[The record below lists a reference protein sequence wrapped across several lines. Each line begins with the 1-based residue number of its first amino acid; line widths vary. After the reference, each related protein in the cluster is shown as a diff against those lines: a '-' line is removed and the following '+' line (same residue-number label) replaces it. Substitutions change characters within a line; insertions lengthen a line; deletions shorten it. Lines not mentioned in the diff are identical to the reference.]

1 MLIKVL
7 NFKNREDK
15 RENIDVFPRFI
26 SVIFPTRFF
35 LKKENIHMKWFKG
48 IAVVLLLAILTACGN
63 TEVKEVNKQPE
74 EIKVKDA
81 TGETITLKKEPT
93 KIVSLIPSNTEILFS
108 LDLGDEV
115 KGVSAYDDYPKEAQ
129 KIEKVTSTTVDTE
142 KIIALKPDL
151 VLGHE
156 SMLATEKDAY
166 QLLKDAGVNVFVVPN
181 ATNLKETEKSIA
193 TIGELTG
200 KEKEASKVTDSME
213 KQKKEIE
220 KKAKELKTSPK
231 VWIEISPDLYTAGK
245 GTFMNEMLE
254 LAGGT
259 NIVTESGFIPYNE
272 EKVVELNPDIILSV
286 YPDAKSTILKRTAWK
301 DIPAVKNDQIYE
313 MDANKLSRP
322 GPRLLEGAA
331 DIQAVLGN

>member
-1 MLIKVL
+1 
-7 NFKNREDK
+7 
-15 RENIDVFPRFI
+15 
-26 SVIFPTRFF
+26 
-35 LKKENIHMKWFKG
+35 MKWFKG

-63 TEVKEVNKQPE
+63 TETKAPE
-74 EIKVKDA
+74 KKTEKIEVKDA
-81 TGETITLKKEPT
+81 TGNTITLEEAPT
-93 KIVSLIPSNTEILFS
+93 KIVSLMPSNTEILFA
-108 LDLGDEV
+108 LDLGDKV
-115 KGVSAYDDYPKEAQ
+115 KGVTAYDDYPKEAQ
-129 KIEKVTSTTVDTE
+129 KVEKVTSTSVDTE
-142 KIIALKPDL
+142 KIIAIKPDL

-166 QLLKDAGVNVFVVPN
+166 QLLKDAGINVFVVPD
-181 ATNLKETEKSIA
+181 ATDLKAAEKSII
-193 TIGELTG
+193 TVGKLTG
-200 KEKEASKVTDSME
+200 KEKEAKEVTDSME
-213 KQKKEIE
+213 EQKVAIE

-259 NIVTESGFIPYNE
+259 NVVTESSFIPYNE
-272 EKVVELNPDIILSV
+272 EKVVELQPDIILSV
-286 YPDAKSTILKRTAWK
+286 YPDAKATIQKRAAWK
-301 DIPAVKNDQIYE
+301 DIPAVKNDKIYE

>member
-1 MLIKVL
+1 
-7 NFKNREDK
+7 
-15 RENIDVFPRFI
+15 
-26 SVIFPTRFF
+26 
-35 LKKENIHMKWFKG
+35 MKWFKG

-63 TEVKEVNKQPE
+63 TETKAPE
-74 EIKVKDA
+74 KKTEKIEVKDA
-81 TGETITLKKEPT
+81 TGNTITLEEAPT
-93 KIVSLIPSNTEILFS
+93 KIVSLMPSNTEILFA
-108 LDLGDEV
+108 LDLGDKV
-115 KGVSAYDDYPKEAQ
+115 KGVTAYDDYPKEAQ
-129 KIEKVTSTTVDTE
+129 KVEKVTSTSVDTE
-142 KIIALKPDL
+142 KIIAIKPDL

-166 QLLKDAGVNVFVVPN
+166 QLLKDAGINVFVVPD
-181 ATNLKETEKSIA
+181 ATDLKAAEKSII
-193 TIGELTG
+193 TVGKLTG
-200 KEKEASKVTDSME
+200 KEKEAKEVTDSME
-213 KQKKEIE
+213 EQKVTIE

-259 NIVTESGFIPYNE
+259 NVVTESGFIPYNE
-272 EKVVELNPDIILSV
+272 EKVVELQPDIILSV
-286 YPDAKSTILKRTAWK
+286 YPDAKATIQKRAAWK
-301 DIPAVKNDQIYE
+301 DIPAVKNDKIYE

>member
-1 MLIKVL
+1 
-7 NFKNREDK
+7 
-15 RENIDVFPRFI
+15 
-26 SVIFPTRFF
+26 
-35 LKKENIHMKWFKG
+35 MKWFKG

-63 TEVKEVNKQPE
+63 TETKAPE
-74 EIKVKDA
+74 KKTEKIEVKDA
-81 TGETITLKKEPT
+81 TGNTITLEEAPT
-93 KIVSLIPSNTEILFS
+93 KIVSLMPSNTEILFA
-108 LDLGDEV
+108 LDLGDKV
-115 KGVSAYDDYPKEAQ
+115 KGVTAYDDYPKEAQ
-129 KIEKVTSTTVDTE
+129 KVEKVTSTSVDTE
-142 KIIALKPDL
+142 KIIAIKPDL

-166 QLLKDAGVNVFVVPN
+166 QLLKDAGINVFVVPD
-181 ATNLKETEKSIA
+181 ATDLKATEKSII
-193 TIGELTG
+193 TVGKLTG
-200 KEKEASKVTDSME
+200 KEKEAKEVTDSME
-213 KQKKEIE
+213 EQKVAIE

-259 NIVTESGFIPYNE
+259 NVVTESGFIPYNE
-272 EKVVELNPDIILSV
+272 EKVVELQPDIILSV
-286 YPDAKSTILKRTAWK
+286 YPDAKATIQKRAAWK
-301 DIPAVKNDQIYE
+301 DIPAVKNDKIYE

>member
-1 MLIKVL
+1 
-7 NFKNREDK
+7 
-15 RENIDVFPRFI
+15 
-26 SVIFPTRFF
+26 
-35 LKKENIHMKWFKG
+35 MKWFKG

-63 TEVKEVNKQPE
+63 TETKAPE
-74 EIKVKDA
+74 KKAEKIEVKDA
-81 TGETITLKKEPT
+81 TGNTITLEEAPT
-93 KIVSLIPSNTEILFS
+93 KIVSLMPSNTEILFA
-108 LDLGDEV
+108 LDLGDKV
-115 KGVSAYDDYPKEAQ
+115 KGVTAYDDYPKETQ
-129 KIEKVTSTTVDTE
+129 KVEKVTSTSVDTE
-142 KIIALKPDL
+142 KIIAIKPDL

-166 QLLKDAGVNVFVVPN
+166 QLLKDAGINVFVVPD
-181 ATNLKETEKSIA
+181 ATDLKAAEKSII
-193 TIGELTG
+193 TVGKLTG
-200 KEKEASKVTDSME
+200 KEKEAKEVTDSME
-213 KQKKEIE
+213 EQKVAIE

-259 NIVTESGFIPYNE
+259 NVVTESGFIPYNE
-272 EKVVELNPDIILSV
+272 EKVVELQPDIILSV
-286 YPDAKSTILKRTAWK
+286 YPDAKATIQKRAAWK
-301 DIPAVKNDQIYE
+301 DIPAVKNDKIYE

>member
-1 MLIKVL
+1 
-7 NFKNREDK
+7 
-15 RENIDVFPRFI
+15 
-26 SVIFPTRFF
+26 
-35 LKKENIHMKWFKG
+35 MKWFKG

-63 TEVKEVNKQPE
+63 TETKAPE
-74 EIKVKDA
+74 KKTEKIEVKDA
-81 TGETITLKKEPT
+81 TGNTITLEEAPT
-93 KIVSLIPSNTEILFS
+93 KIVSLMPSNTEILFA
-108 LDLGDEV
+108 LDLGDKV
-115 KGVSAYDDYPKEAQ
+115 KGVTAYDDYPKEAQ
-129 KIEKVTSTTVDTE
+129 KVEKVTSTSVDTE
-142 KIIALKPDL
+142 KIIAIKPDL

-166 QLLKDAGVNVFVVPN
+166 QLLKDAGINVFVVPD
-181 ATNLKETEKSIA
+181 ATDLKAAEKSII
-193 TIGELTG
+193 TVGKLTG
-200 KEKEASKVTDSME
+200 KEKEAKEVTYSME
-213 KQKKEIE
+213 EQKVAIE

-259 NIVTESGFIPYNE
+259 NVVTESGFIPYNE
-272 EKVVELNPDIILSV
+272 EKVVELQPDIILSV
-286 YPDAKSTILKRTAWK
+286 YPDAKATIQKRAAWK
-301 DIPAVKNDQIYE
+301 DIPAVKNDKIYE

>member
-1 MLIKVL
+1 
-7 NFKNREDK
+7 
-15 RENIDVFPRFI
+15 
-26 SVIFPTRFF
+26 
-35 LKKENIHMKWFKG
+35 MKWFKG
-48 IAVVLLLAILTACGN
+48 IAVVLLLVILTACGN
-63 TEVKEVNKQPE
+63 TETKAPTEKTKKIE
-74 EIKVKDA
+74 VKDA
-81 TGETITLKKEPT
+81 TEQKITLKEAPT
-93 KIVSLIPSNTEILFS
+93 KIVSLIPSNTEILFA
-108 LDLGDEV
+108 LDLGDKV

-156 SMLATEKDAY
+156 STLATEKDAY
-166 QLLKDAGVNVFVVPN
+166 QLLKDAGINVFVVPD
-181 ATNLKETEKSIA
+181 ATNLKEVENSIE
-193 TIGELTG
+193 TIGKLTG
-200 KEKEASKVTDSME
+200 KEQKAKDVTASME
-213 KQKKEIE
+213 KQKSAVE

-259 NIVTESGFIPYNE
+259 NIVTETGFIPYNE
-272 EKVVELNPDIILSV
+272 EKVVELKPDIILSV
-286 YPDAKSTILKRTAWK
+286 YPDAKATILKRAAWK
-301 DIPAVKNDQIYE
+301 DLPAVKNEQIYE

-331 DIQAVLGN
+331 DIQAVFEN

>member
-1 MLIKVL
+1 
-7 NFKNREDK
+7 
-15 RENIDVFPRFI
+15 
-26 SVIFPTRFF
+26 
-35 LKKENIHMKWFKG
+35 MKWFKG

-63 TEVKEVNKQPE
+63 TETKAPE
-74 EIKVKDA
+74 KKTEKIEVKDA
-81 TGETITLKKEPT
+81 TGNTITLEEAPT
-93 KIVSLIPSNTEILFS
+93 KIVSLMPSNTEILFA
-108 LDLGDEV
+108 LDLGDKV
-115 KGVSAYDDYPKEAQ
+115 KGVTAYDDYPKEAQ
-129 KIEKVTSTTVDTE
+129 KVEKVTSTSVDTE
-142 KIIALKPDL
+142 KIIAIKPDL

-166 QLLKDAGVNVFVVPN
+166 QLLKNAGINVFVVPD
-181 ATNLKETEKSIA
+181 ATDLKAAEKSII
-193 TIGELTG
+193 TVGKLTG
-200 KEKEASKVTDSME
+200 KEKEAKEVTDSME
-213 KQKKEIE
+213 EQKVAIE

-259 NIVTESGFIPYNE
+259 NVVTESGFIPYNE
-272 EKVVELNPDIILSV
+272 EKVVELQPDIILSV
-286 YPDAKSTILKRTAWK
+286 YPDAKATIQKRAAWK
-301 DIPAVKNDQIYE
+301 DIPAIKNDKIYE

>member
-1 MLIKVL
+1 
-7 NFKNREDK
+7 
-15 RENIDVFPRFI
+15 
-26 SVIFPTRFF
+26 
-35 LKKENIHMKWFKG
+35 MKWFKG

-63 TEVKEVNKQPE
+63 TETKAPEKKTEKIEVT
-74 EIKVKDA
+74 DA
-81 TGETITLKKEPT
+81 TGNTITLEEAPT
-93 KIVSLIPSNTEILFS
+93 KIVSLMPSNTEILFA
-108 LDLGDEV
+108 LDLGDKV
-115 KGVSAYDDYPKEAQ
+115 KGVTAYDDYPKEAQ
-129 KIEKVTSTTVDTE
+129 KVEKVTSTSVDTE
-142 KIIALKPDL
+142 KIIAIKPDL

-166 QLLKDAGVNVFVVPN
+166 QLLKDAGINVFVVPD
-181 ATNLKETEKSIA
+181 ATDLKAAEKSII
-193 TIGELTG
+193 TVGKLTG
-200 KEKEASKVTDSME
+200 KEKEAKKVTDSME
-213 KQKKEIE
+213 EQKVAIE

-259 NIVTESGFIPYNE
+259 NVVTESGFIPYNE
-272 EKVVELNPDIILSV
+272 EKVVELQPDIILSV
-286 YPDAKSTILKRTAWK
+286 YPDAKATIQKRAAWK
-301 DIPAVKNDQIYE
+301 DIPAVKNDKIYE

>member
-1 MLIKVL
+1 
-7 NFKNREDK
+7 
-15 RENIDVFPRFI
+15 
-26 SVIFPTRFF
+26 
-35 LKKENIHMKWFKG
+35 MKWFKG

-63 TEVKEVNKQPE
+63 TETKAPE
-74 EIKVKDA
+74 KKTEKIEVKDA
-81 TGETITLKKEPT
+81 TGNTITLEEAPT
-93 KIVSLIPSNTEILFS
+93 KIVSLMPSNTEILFA
-108 LDLGDEV
+108 LDLGDKV
-115 KGVSAYDDYPKEAQ
+115 KGVTAYDDYPKEAQ
-129 KIEKVTSTTVDTE
+129 KVEKVTSTSVDTE
-142 KIIALKPDL
+142 KIIAIKPDL

-166 QLLKDAGVNVFVVPN
+166 QLLKDAGINVFVVPD
-181 ATNLKETEKSIA
+181 ATDLKAAEKSII
-193 TIGELTG
+193 TVGKLTG
-200 KEKEASKVTDSME
+200 KEKEAKEVTDSME
-213 KQKKEIE
+213 EQKVAIE

-259 NIVTESGFIPYNE
+259 NVVTESGFIPYNE
-272 EKVVELNPDIILSV
+272 EKVVELQPDIILSV
-286 YPDAKSTILKRTAWK
+286 YPDAKATIQKRAAWK
-301 DIPAVKNDQIYE
+301 DIPALKNDKIYE

>member
-1 MLIKVL
+1 
-7 NFKNREDK
+7 
-15 RENIDVFPRFI
+15 
-26 SVIFPTRFF
+26 
-35 LKKENIHMKWFKG
+35 MKWFKG

-63 TEVKEVNKQPE
+63 TETKAPE
-74 EIKVKDA
+74 KKTEKIEVKDA
-81 TGETITLKKEPT
+81 TGNTITLEEAPT
-93 KIVSLIPSNTEILFS
+93 KIVSLMPSNTEILFA
-108 LDLGDEV
+108 LDLGDKV
-115 KGVSAYDDYPKEAQ
+115 KGVTAYDDYPKEAQ
-129 KIEKVTSTTVDTE
+129 KVEKVTSTSVDTE
-142 KIIALKPDL
+142 KIIAIKPDL

-166 QLLKDAGVNVFVVPN
+166 QLLKDAGINVFVVPD
-181 ATNLKETEKSIA
+181 ATDLKAAEKSII
-193 TIGELTG
+193 TVGKLTG
-200 KEKEASKVTDSME
+200 KENEAKEVTDSME
-213 KQKKEIE
+213 EQKVAIE

-259 NIVTESGFIPYNE
+259 NVVTESGFIPYNE
-272 EKVVELNPDIILSV
+272 EKVVELQPDIILSV
-286 YPDAKSTILKRTAWK
+286 YPDAKATIQKRAAWK
-301 DIPAVKNDQIYE
+301 DIPAVKNDKIYE

>member
-1 MLIKVL
+1 
-7 NFKNREDK
+7 
-15 RENIDVFPRFI
+15 
-26 SVIFPTRFF
+26 
-35 LKKENIHMKWFKG
+35 MKWFKG

-63 TEVKEVNKQPE
+63 TETKAPE
-74 EIKVKDA
+74 KKTEKIEVKDA
-81 TGETITLKKEPT
+81 TGNTITLEEAPT
-93 KIVSLIPSNTEILFS
+93 KIVSLMPSNTEILFA
-108 LDLGDEV
+108 LDLGDKV
-115 KGVSAYDDYPKEAQ
+115 KGVTAYDDYPKEAQ
-129 KIEKVTSTTVDTE
+129 KVEKVTSTSVDTE
-142 KIIALKPDL
+142 KIIAIKPDL

-166 QLLKDAGVNVFVVPN
+166 QLLKDAGINVFVVPD
-181 ATNLKETEKSIA
+181 ATDLKAAEKSII
-193 TIGELTG
+193 TVGKLTG
-200 KEKEASKVTDSME
+200 KEKEAKEVNDSME
-213 KQKKEIE
+213 EQKVAIE

-259 NIVTESGFIPYNE
+259 NVVTESGFIPYNE
-272 EKVVELNPDIILSV
+272 EKVVELQPDIILSV
-286 YPDAKSTILKRTAWK
+286 YPDAKATIQKRAAWK
-301 DIPAVKNDQIYE
+301 DIPAVKNDKIYE

>member
-1 MLIKVL
+1 
-7 NFKNREDK
+7 
-15 RENIDVFPRFI
+15 
-26 SVIFPTRFF
+26 
-35 LKKENIHMKWFKG
+35 MKWFKG

-63 TEVKEVNKQPE
+63 TETKAPE
-74 EIKVKDA
+74 KKIEKIEVKDA
-81 TGETITLKKEPT
+81 TGNTITLEEAPT
-93 KIVSLIPSNTEILFS
+93 KIVSLMPSNTEILFA
-108 LDLGDEV
+108 LDLGDKV
-115 KGVSAYDDYPKEAQ
+115 KGVTAYDDYPKEAQ
-129 KIEKVTSTTVDTE
+129 KVEKVTSTSVDTE
-142 KIIALKPDL
+142 KIIAIKPDL

-166 QLLKDAGVNVFVVPN
+166 QLLKDAGINVFVVPD
-181 ATNLKETEKSIA
+181 ATDLKDAEKSII
-193 TIGELTG
+193 TVGKLTG
-200 KEKEASKVTDSME
+200 KEKEAKEVTDSME
-213 KQKKEIE
+213 EQKVAIE

-259 NIVTESGFIPYNE
+259 NVVTESGFIPYNE
-272 EKVVELNPDIILSV
+272 EKVVELQPDIILSV
-286 YPDAKSTILKRTAWK
+286 YPDAKATIQKRAAWK
-301 DIPAVKNDQIYE
+301 DIPAVKNDKIYE

>member
-1 MLIKVL
+1 
-7 NFKNREDK
+7 
-15 RENIDVFPRFI
+15 
-26 SVIFPTRFF
+26 
-35 LKKENIHMKWFKG
+35 MKWFKG

-63 TEVKEVNKQPE
+63 TETKAPEKKTEKIEVT
-74 EIKVKDA
+74 DA
-81 TGETITLKKEPT
+81 TGNTITLEEAPT
-93 KIVSLIPSNTEILFS
+93 KIVSLMPSNTEILFA
-108 LDLGDEV
+108 LDLDDKV
-115 KGVSAYDDYPKEAQ
+115 KGVTAYDDYPKEAQ
-129 KIEKVTSTTVDTE
+129 KVEKVTSTSVDTE
-142 KIIALKPDL
+142 KIIGIKPDL

-166 QLLKDAGVNVFVVPN
+166 QLLKDAGINVFVVPD
-181 ATNLKETEKSIA
+181 ATDLKAAEKSII
-193 TIGELTG
+193 TVGKLTG
-200 KEKEASKVTDSME
+200 KEKEAKEVTDSME
-213 KQKKEIE
+213 EQKVAIE

-259 NIVTESGFIPYNE
+259 NVVTESGFIPYNE
-272 EKVVELNPDIILSV
+272 EKVVELQPDIILSV
-286 YPDAKSTILKRTAWK
+286 YPDAKATIQKRAAWK
-301 DIPAVKNDQIYE
+301 DIPAVKNDKIYE

>member
-1 MLIKVL
+1 
-7 NFKNREDK
+7 
-15 RENIDVFPRFI
+15 
-26 SVIFPTRFF
+26 
-35 LKKENIHMKWFKG
+35 MKWFKG

-63 TEVKEVNKQPE
+63 SETKAPEKKTEKIE
-74 EIKVKDA
+74 VKDA
-81 TGETITLKKEPT
+81 TGNTITLEEAPT
-93 KIVSLIPSNTEILFS
+93 KIVSLMPSNTEILFA
-108 LDLGDEV
+108 LDLGDKV
-115 KGVSAYDDYPKEAQ
+115 KGVTAYDDYPKEAQ
-129 KIEKVTSTTVDTE
+129 KVEKVTSTSVDTE
-142 KIIALKPDL
+142 KIIAIKPDL

-166 QLLKDAGVNVFVVPN
+166 QLLKDAGINVFVVPD
-181 ATNLKETEKSIA
+181 ATDLKAAEKSII
-193 TIGELTG
+193 TVGKLTG
-200 KEKEASKVTDSME
+200 KEKEAKEVTDSME
-213 KQKKEIE
+213 EQKVAIE

-259 NIVTESGFIPYNE
+259 NVVTESGFIPYNE
-272 EKVVELNPDIILSV
+272 EKVVELQPDIILSV
-286 YPDAKSTILKRTAWK
+286 YPDAKATIQKRAAWK
-301 DIPAVKNDQIYE
+301 DIPAVKNDKIYE